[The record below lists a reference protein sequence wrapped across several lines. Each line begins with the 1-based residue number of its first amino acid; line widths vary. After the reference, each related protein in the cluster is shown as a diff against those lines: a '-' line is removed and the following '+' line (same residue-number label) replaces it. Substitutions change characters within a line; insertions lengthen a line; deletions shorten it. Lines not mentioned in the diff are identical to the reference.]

1 MELLYILLVLLT
13 AARVAGEVAIRWG
26 QPALLGELLA
36 GVGLGVLATRYSDA
50 LPVLANK
57 S

>member
-13 AARVAGEVAIRWG
+13 AARVAGEVAIRLG

-36 GVGLGVLATRYSDA
+36 GVGLGVLATRHSDA
-50 LPVLANK
+50 LPVLADK